1 MEIPKAVTN
10 LANNIVQRVK
20 DYQKP
25 KEIATFD
32 EQRLERE
39 IAYAKRIRKVNPH
52 LKASNNRRKQIQER
66 RRKGQLPHSQGGA

>member
-1 MEIPKAVTN
+1 MGTLNQLSNFAGKV
-10 LANNIVQRVK
+10 VQRVK

-25 KEIATFD
+25 KEKVTTFD

-66 RRKGQLPHSQGGA
+66 RRNDEI